1 VIGESAVKSNL
12 SNNLLKMAGYG
23 NISATANTISVPNHI
38 ASKSTAGSMHANLNK
53 FNGYT

>member
-1 VIGESAVKSNL
+1 
-12 SNNLLKMAGYG
+12 MAGYG